1 VALECW
7 LVRLLPVTCH
17 ASTHALLPPPPSSS
31 LPSHTPPAAL
41 LTGIFIHI
49 AGGGD
54 TSAANADIRTSSTP
68 AAGMTLF
75 VYNGYVPR
83 AHTRAY
89 THIHAHVVACLP
101 S

>member
-1 VALECW
+1 M
-7 LVRLLPVTCH
+7 LLPIPNYPR
-17 ASTHALLPPPPSSS
+17 PPPLLFPTLAHS
-31 LPSHTPPAAL
+31 PAAL

-75 VYNGYVPR
+75 VYNGYVPC
-83 AHTRAY
+83 AHTRTY
-89 THIHAHVVACLP
+89 THIHAHVVAGL
-101 S
+101 SS